1 MTQLHSP
8 NRTRKT
14 GDLLTPDFM
23 RQLDRLDVMSRKM
36 LRGSQQGERRT
47 KKKGQSVEFADYRN
61 YVVGDDLRFVD
72 WNLYARLDKLFIRLF
87 MEEEDLSVAL
97 VLDITGSMDYG
108 DPNKLDYAKKICA
121 ALGYISLTHYNR
133 TSVYTMAD
141 GLLESSQGMRGRR
154 PIPQMLEFL
163 NRQVAMPPDAKRPG
177 DMTAAFKTLSIAN
190 QRPGVIIVISDFW
203 DKGEVSEAFRY
214 LAGDKRDVYLIHLLS
229 PQEVDPVKGKVLGD
243 LRLTDLEDGDVA
255 EVSVSPALIKKYK
268 ATLQAY
274 CNHIKDQAHRRG
286 LAYMISETDVP
297 FETLVLK
304 YLRQR
309 GLLA

>member
-1 MTQLHSP
+1 MTTASNTSRP
-8 NRTRKT
+8 SKT
-14 GDLLTPDFM
+14 GDLLSPDFM
-23 RQLDRLDVMSRKM
+23 HQLDRLDVMSRKI

-61 YVVGDDLRFVD
+61 YVDGDDLRFVD
-72 WNLYARLDKLFIRLF
+72 WNLYMRLDKLFIRLF
-87 MEEEDLSVAL
+87 MEEEDLSVSL
-97 VLDITGSMDYG
+97 VLDVTGSMDYG
-108 DPNKLDYAKKICA
+108 EPNKLDYAKKLCA
-121 ALGYISLTHYNR
+121 ALGYISMTHHNR
-133 TSVYTMAD
+133 TSFFTVAD
-141 GLLESSQGMRGRR
+141 GLLDSAQGMRGRR

-163 NRQVAMPPDAKRPG
+163 NRQQAIPPDAKRPG
-177 DMTAAFKTLSIAN
+177 DMTSAFKSLALAN
-190 QRPGVIIVISDFW
+190 QRPGVTIVVSDFW
-203 DKGEVSEAFRY
+203 DKGELGDAMRY
-214 LAGDKRDVYLIHLLS
+214 LAGDKRDTYLIHLLS
-229 PQEVDPVKGKVLGD
+229 PQEVDPLKGKVIGD

-286 LAYMISETDVP
+286 LSYMISETDVP

-309 GLLA
+309 GLLV

>member
-1 MTQLHSP
+1 MTTASTIR
-8 NRTRKT
+8 NSRT
-14 GDLLTPDFM
+14 GDLLSPDFM

-47 KKKGQSVEFADYRN
+47 KKKGQSVEFADYRS
-61 YVVGDDLRFVD
+61 YVTGDDLRFID
-72 WNLYARLDKLFIRLF
+72 WNLYMRLDKLFIRLF
-87 MEEEDLSVAL
+87 MEEEDLSVSI
-97 VLDITGSMDYG
+97 VLDVTGSMDYG
-108 DPNKLDYAKKICA
+108 EPNKLDYAKKLCA
-121 ALGYISLTHYNR
+121 ALSYISLTHYNR
-133 TSVYTMAD
+133 TSLYTMAD

-154 PIPQMLEFL
+154 PIPQMLEFI
-163 NRQVAMPPDAKRPG
+163 NRQRAIPADAARPG
-177 DMTAAFKTLSIAN
+177 DMTTAFKSLSIAN

-203 DKGEVSEAFRY
+203 DKGEVGEAFRY
-214 LAGDKRDVYLIHLLS
+214 LAGEKRDTYLIQLLS
-229 PQEVDPVKGKVLGD
+229 PQEVDPIKGQVMGD
-243 LRLTDLEDGDVA
+243 LRLSDLEDGDVA

-274 CNHIKDQAHRRG
+274 CNHIRDEAHRRG

-297 FETLVLK
+297 FETMVLK

>member
-1 MTQLHSP
+1 MTTAPTSRP
-8 NRTRKT
+8 SRT
-14 GDLLTPDFM
+14 GDLLSPDFM

-47 KKKGQSVEFADYRN
+47 KKKGQSVEFADYRS
-61 YVVGDDLRFVD
+61 YVTGDDLRFID
-72 WNLYARLDKLFIRLF
+72 RNLYMRLDKLFIRLF
-87 MEEEDLSVAL
+87 MEEEDLSVSL
-97 VLDITGSMDYG
+97 VLDVTGSMDYG
-108 DPNKLDYAKKICA
+108 EPNKLDYAKKLCA

-133 TSVYTMAD
+133 TSLYTMGD

-163 NRQVAMPPDAKRPG
+163 NRQRVIPADAQRPG
-177 DMTAAFKTLSIAN
+177 DMTSAFKSLSIAN
-190 QRPGVIIVISDFW
+190 QRPGVIIVVSDFW
-203 DKGEVSEAFRY
+203 DKGDLADAFRY
-214 LAGDKRDVYLIHLLS
+214 LAGDKRDVYLIQLLS
-229 PQEVDPVKGKVLGD
+229 PQEVDPVKGKVVGD
-243 LRLTDLEDGDVA
+243 LRLADLEDGDVA

-274 CNHIKDQAHRRG
+274 CNHIKDHAHRRG

-297 FETLVLK
+297 FETLVMR

>member
-1 MTQLHSP
+1 MTQLNSP
-8 NRTRKT
+8 SRQTKT

-23 RQLDRLDVMSRKM
+23 RQLDKLDVQSRKM

-87 MEEEDLSVAL
+87 MEEEDLSVSV
-97 VLDITGSMDYG
+97 VLDTSGSMDYG
-108 DPNKLDYAKKICA
+108 QPNKLDYAKKLCA

-133 TSVYTMAD
+133 TSVYSMAD
-141 GLLESSQGMRGRR
+141 GVLDSAVGMRGRR
-154 PIPQMLEFL
+154 PIPRLLEFL
-163 NRQVAMPPDAKRPG
+163 NRQQALPPDAKRPG
-177 DMTAAFKTLSIAN
+177 DMTSAFKKLAVTDH
-190 QRPGVIIVISDFW
+190 RPGVTIVVSDFW
-203 DKGEVSEAFRY
+203 DK
-214 LAGDKRDVYLIHLLS
+214 
-229 PQEVDPVKGKVLGD
+229 
-243 LRLTDLEDGDVA
+243 GDVA
-255 EVSVSPALIKKYK
+255 EVSVNPALIKKYK

-286 LAYMISETDVP
+286 LAYVISETDVP
-297 FETLVLK
+297 FEKLVLK